1 MGNIITYVQTEM
13 RTMTEK
19 PFCAVDSLVL
29 SELAYVNFGS
39 AVSGVRLFAKSIP
52 LSQLYRAELFSDM
65 FRPTHQSVAVQPK
78 DHVIYGT
85 SNRHAMLY
93 AAAASP
99 RFRDIR
105 VRFYADAFDV
115 EQEQQFSAV
124 TFQLEDD
131 TAFVAFRGTD
141 MSIVGWKED
150 LNMAY
155 LSPVPSQQAAA
166 DYLDA
171 VGKRLAFGMKLR
183 VGGHSKGGNLAVYA
197 AMKCSPPVQRR
208 ILEVYNHDGPG
219 FRTSVLETPEY
230 RAIEG
235 RVHKILPESSFVG
248 MLLADTQSYRVVESS
263 GFGVMQH
270 DAFTWEV
277 TDCDFVY
284 AEKLT
289 DGALYMHRT
298 LSEWLELLP
307 DDQRR
312 LLVDA
317 LFRLIE
323 TTKAKS
329 VAELTDTWGKSAIK
343 MIGTYRS
350 LDSETRKILSQVVG
364 TLIKMSVRN
373 LRKEKALKQEEAR
386 PE

>member
-1 MGNIITYVQTEM
+1 MGNIITYVQTEQRRM
-13 RTMTEK
+13 ADR

-39 AVSGVRLFAKSIP
+39 AVSGMRLFAKSIP

-65 FRPTHQSVAVQPK
+65 FRPTHPSVGALPK

-85 SNRHAMLY
+85 SNRHALLF

-105 VRFYADAFDV
+105 VRFFEDAFDT

-124 TFQLEDD
+124 TFQLEDGIG
-131 TAFVAFRGTD
+131 FIAFRGTD

-166 DYLDA
+166 GYLDA
-171 VGKRLAFGMKLR
+171 VGKRLSFRMKLR

-197 AMKCSPPVQRR
+197 AMKCSPSVQRR
-208 ILEVYNHDGPG
+208 IIEIYNHDGPG
-219 FRTSVLETPEY
+219 FRSSVLETPEY
-230 RAIEG
+230 RAVES
-235 RVHKILPESSFVG
+235 RVHKILPESAFVG
-248 MLLADTQSYRVVESS
+248 MLLADTQNYRVVEST

-270 DAFTWEV
+270 DAFTWV
-277 TDCDFVY
+277 VKDGDFVY
-284 AEKLT
+284 VGKLA
-289 DGALYMHRT
+289 DSSLYMHRT
-298 LSEWLELLP
+298 LSEWLEVLP

-312 LLVDA
+312 LLVEV
-317 LFRLIE
+317 LFQLIE
-323 TTKAKS
+323 TTNAKS
-329 VAELTDTWGKSAIK
+329 VAELTESWGKSAIK

-350 LDSETRKILSQVVG
+350 LDPETRKILSQVVG
-364 TLIKMSVRN
+364 TLIRMSVRN
-373 LRKEKALKQEEAR
+373 LRRNPKINEE
-386 PE
+386 